1 METVAANMI
10 RAIHQTLDGIEKCP
24 KMYGT
29 PEAIELQYEMLL
41 SILAAGYGVE
51 HGIVRDIV
59 MKVTFARVGAGCN
72 SFLFARCATE
82 EDLLAG
88 LKEIRAQVERLLQ
101 P

>member
-29 PEAIELQYEMLL
+29 PEAIEFQYEGLL
-41 SILAAGYGVE
+41 GILAAGYGIEFRAVR
-51 HGIVRDIV
+51 GIVE
-59 MKVTFARVGAGCN
+59 KVTAARVGGWYNTPMFVRA
-72 SFLFARCATE
+72 SE
-82 EDLLAG
+82 EDLIAG
-88 LKEIRAQVERLLQ
+88 LKEIRAEVEKLIQ